1 MPFYIKPFFQKPF
14 KIFRLDADTGKPLD
28 PNVRRKITYYEVKS
42 GSNGSKKLVAHKT
55 PSKAAKEEDKVKA
68 KTEDKP
74 AEDKP
79 ADPSPDAQKSDNGG
93 AGAQLKGQDVPFTAE
108 EDEKLRTMKGE
119 GKSWK
124 EIAGEM
130 GRAVHLLRNRWK
142 EIGGNQGGGNEQ
154 SKKEGGGEKG
164 GKEGQKGGDNNN
176 KEQGGGKNKNKNE
189 GKDKNADKKDSK
201 TKQDN
206 NAAPKSNGKADAN
219 NTNDDTLFTMDQW
232 LTVQEDDLFSFG
244 ELKCLGELIA
254 KDSRQN
260 YQRVAAR
267 FFDLTGRRVH
277 PDDVRDKFESLGAMK
292 EGGR

>member
-42 GSNGSKKLVAHKT
+42 GRDGSKKLVAHKS
-55 PSKAAKEEDKVKA
+55 PSNAAKEDEAKT

-74 AEDKP
+74 ADAK
-79 ADPSPDAQKSDNGG
+79 PDAQKNDNGG
-93 AGAQLKGQDVPFTAE
+93 AAAPLKDKDVPFTAE
-108 EDEKLRTMKGE
+108 EDEKLKTMKGE
-119 GKSWK
+119 GNSWK

-130 GRAVHLLRNRWK
+130 GRAVHLLKNRWK
-142 EIGGNQGGGNEQ
+142 EIGNQGGGNEQ
-154 SKKEGGGEKG
+154 GKKESGGEKG
-164 GKEGQKGGDNNN
+164 GKQGQKGGDNN
-176 KEQGGGKNKNKNE
+176 KQQGGGGKNKNKND
-189 GKDKNADKKDSK
+189 GKDKKDDKNANQKDSK
-201 TKQDN
+201 T
-206 NAAPKSNGKADAN
+206 NAAPKSTVKADAN
-219 NTNDDTLFTMDQW
+219 NNDDTLFTMDQW

-244 ELKCLGELIA
+244 ELKCLGELIV

-277 PDDVRDKFESLGAMK
+277 PDDVRDKFESLGAVK

>member
-42 GSNGSKKLVAHKT
+42 GSDGSKKLVAHKSLSN
-55 PSKAAKEEDKVKA
+55 PAKEDEKEKAKPEDKS
-68 KTEDKP
+68 
-74 AEDKP
+74 
-79 ADPSPDAQKSDNGG
+79 ADNKPDAQKNDNSG
-93 AGAQLKGQDVPFTAE
+93 AAAAQLKDKDVPFTAE
-108 EDEKLRTMKGE
+108 EDEKLKTMKGE

-130 GRAVHLLRNRWK
+130 GRAQHLLKNRWK

-154 SKKEGGGEKG
+154 GKKEGGGEKG
-164 GKEGQKGGDNNN
+164 GKQGQKGGDNN
-176 KEQGGGKNKNKNE
+176 KQQGGGGKNKNKND
-189 GKDKNADKKDSK
+189 GKDKKDDKNANQKDSK
-201 TKQDN
+201 T
-206 NAAPKSNGKADAN
+206 NAAPKSTVKADAN
-219 NTNDDTLFTMDQW
+219 NNDDTLFTMDQW

-292 EGGR
+292 EGAR